1 MHLIAA
7 GSVRL
12 GEYKGYGQL
21 LFTEKS
27 LYVLCPNEEANKSI
41 KAGGAIG
48 GLLGVLIG
56 GFIDRRRAQ
65 EVPHNFLDDPE
76 LSCLTEKEKKSLL
89 TTELL
94 AKVSL
99 DGLLTVKRAGTGF
112 DFFHENGV
120 MVVYREILHR
130 KKIAKFLEEHGV
142 TVDTKLKVKCPGCKR
157 SLKGATE
164 AMIGDTAVCPKCKT
178 EFIIE
183 KKGNQTKDKHE
194 K

>member
-7 GSVRL
+7 GLVRL

-21 LFTEKS
+21 LFTETS
-27 LYVLCPNEEANKSI
+27 LYVLYPNEEANKSM
-41 KAGGAIG
+41 KAGGYIL

-56 GFIDRRRAQ
+56 VFIDRRRAKKA
-65 EVPHNFLDDPE
+65 PPNFLDDSE

-99 DGLLTVKRAGTGF
+99 DGSLTVKRAGTGF
-112 DFFHENGV
+112 DFFHDDGV
-120 MVVYREILHR
+120 TVVYRGILHC

-142 TVDTKLKVKCPGCKR
+142 TVDTKLKVKCPGCGR

-164 AMIGDTAVCPKCKT
+164 AMIGDTAVCPKCKA
-178 EFIIE
+178 EFTIE
-183 KKGNQTKDKHE
+183 KKSSEVRGNAE